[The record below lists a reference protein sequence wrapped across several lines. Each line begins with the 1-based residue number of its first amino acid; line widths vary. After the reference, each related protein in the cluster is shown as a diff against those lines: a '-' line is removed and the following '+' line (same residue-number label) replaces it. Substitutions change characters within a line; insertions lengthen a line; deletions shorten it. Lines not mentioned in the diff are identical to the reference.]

1 MGPRTR
7 DRRVCEELSMHFYF
21 LVIYSPTY
29 IVHFETIANGT
40 VFISFADWSL
50 LLYSNMTDVCELLFY
65 PISI

>member
-1 MGPRTR
+1 MCGFISGLINPR
-7 DRRVCEELSMHFYF
+7 VYLWAFYF